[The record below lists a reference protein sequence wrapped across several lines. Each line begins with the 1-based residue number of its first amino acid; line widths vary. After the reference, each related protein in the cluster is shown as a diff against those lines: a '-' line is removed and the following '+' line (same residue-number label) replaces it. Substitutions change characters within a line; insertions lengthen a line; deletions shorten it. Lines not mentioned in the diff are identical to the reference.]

1 MKATCLLAAA
11 CLLWAGHTHAQSTGD
26 CPVLPAD
33 SGLAWEKLD
42 GGEFVFCKAIRASDG
57 GQAFAV
63 TLSADSPFKPR
74 RSLRLA
80 ETVIDGHQ
88 THWYS
93 SELAG
98 NPDLL
103 VRETLV
109 ELDDDHV
116 AHIALRARSEEEL
129 ARAMDSAERLQF
141 ADARLSSN

>member
-26 CPVLPAD
+26 CPALPAD

-42 GGEFVFCKAIRASDG
+42 GGEFVFCKAMRASDG

-63 TLSADSPFKPR
+63 TISEDSPFKPR
-74 RSLRLA
+74 RSDRLD

-93 SELAG
+93 SEVAG
-98 NPDLL
+98 NPGLL

-109 ELDDDHV
+109 ELDDDQV
-116 AHIALRARSEEEL
+116 AHIALRAVSEEEL
-129 ARAMDSAERLQF
+129 DRSMDLVERLQF

>member
-11 CLLWAGHTHAQSTGD
+11 CLLWAGNTHAQSTGD
-26 CPVLPAD
+26 CPALPAD

-42 GGEFVFCKAIRASDG
+42 GGKFVFCKAIRASDG

-63 TLSADSPFKPR
+63 TISADSPFKPR

-80 ETVIDGHQ
+80 ETVIDGHE

-93 SELAG
+93 SEVAG
-98 NPDLL
+98 NPALL

-116 AHIALRARSEEEL
+116 AHIALRAGSEEEL
-129 ARAMDSAERLQF
+129 AQSMDAAQRLRF
-141 ADARLSSN
+141 GDVRLSSN

>member
-26 CPVLPAD
+26 CPSLPAE

-42 GGEFVFCKAIRASDG
+42 GDQFVFCKAIRSSDG

-74 RSLRLA
+74 RSDRLG

-93 SELAG
+93 SEVAG
-98 NPDLL
+98 NPALL

-109 ELDDDHV
+109 ELGNDRV
-116 AHIALRARSEEEL
+116 AHIALRAGSEEEL
-129 ARAMDSAERLQF
+129 AQSMGAVERLQF